1 MKLLFLVAAVSA
13 LWLPSLADARDWR
26 GSGAFLQI
34 QAQRPDQGRDQY
46 RRGSSETR
54 RADRRERDQGRRGR
68 MTEKEPRIASRP
80 GPGPARNLPARP
92 GALVSTAQDA
102 PSRLGA
108 PLRRAFISI
117 VLAV

>member
-1 MKLLFLVAAVSA
+1 MTGANVKLLFLVAAVSA
-13 LWLPSLADARDWR
+13 LLLPSLADARDWR

-68 MTEKEPRIASRP
+68 MTEKERRELHRDLDR
-80 GPGPARNLPARP
+80 ARREIY
-92 GALVSTAQDA
+92 
-102 PSRLGA
+102 
-108 PLRRAFISI
+108 RRDRER
-117 VLAV
+117 